1 MQKFKVQIETEF
13 ITLTNLLKFAG
24 VVMSGG
30 QAHELIEE
38 GLVVMSGGQA
48 HELIE
53 EGLVSLNGQPV
64 NEKRKKIRAGDVVK
78 VKDLAEITV
87 ENEN

>member
-1 MQKFKVQIETEF
+1 MQKLQVQIETEF

-38 GLVVMSGGQA
+38 GLV
-48 HELIE
+48 
-53 EGLVSLNGQPV
+53 SLNGQLV
-64 NEKRKKIRAGDVVK
+64 SEKRKKIRAGDVVK

>member
-1 MQKFKVQIETEF
+1 MQKLKVQIETEF

-38 GLVVMSGGQA
+38 GLV
-48 HELIE
+48 
-53 EGLVSLNGQPV
+53 SLNWQPV
-64 NEKRKKIRAGDVVK
+64 SEKRKKIRAGDVVK

>member
-1 MQKFKVQIETEF
+1 MPV
-13 ITLTNLLKFAG
+13 AG
-24 VVMSGG
+24 
-30 QAHELIEE
+30 
-38 GLVVMSGGQA
+38 VVMSGGQA

-53 EGLVSLNGQPV
+53 EGLVSLNGQLV
-64 NEKRKKIRAGDVVK
+64 SEKRKKIRAGDVVK

>member
-1 MQKFKVQIETEF
+1 MQKLKVQIETEF

-38 GLVVMSGGQA
+38 GLV
-48 HELIE
+48 I
-53 EGLVSLNGQPV
+53 LNGQPV
-64 NEKRKKIRAGDVVK
+64 SEKRKKIRAGDVVK
-78 VKDLAEITV
+78 VNDLAEITV

>member
-30 QAHELIEE
+30 QAHE
-38 GLVVMSGGQA
+38 M
-48 HELIE
+48 IE
-53 EGLVSLNGQPV
+53 EGLVSLNGQLV
-64 NEKRKKIRAGDVVK
+64 SEKRKKIRAGDVVK
-78 VKDLAEITV
+78 VKNLAEITV

>member
-1 MQKFKVQIETEF
+1 MQKLKVQIETEF

-38 GLVVMSGGQA
+38 GLVRG
-48 HELIE
+48 
-53 EGLVSLNGQPV
+53 SLSAKSV
-64 NEKRKKIRAGDVVK
+64 KKSAP
-78 VKDLAEITV
+78 AM
-87 ENEN
+87 

>member
-1 MQKFKVQIETEF
+1 MQKLKVQIETEF

-30 QAHELIEE
+30 QAYELIEE
-38 GLVVMSGGQA
+38 G
-48 HELIE
+48 I
-53 EGLVSLNGQPV
+53 VSLNGQPV
-64 NEKRKKIRAGDVVK
+64 SEKRKKIRAGDVVK

>member
-1 MQKFKVQIETEF
+1 MQKLKVQIETEF

-38 GLVVMSGGQA
+38 G
-48 HELIE
+48 I
-53 EGLVSLNGQPV
+53 VSLNGQPV
-64 NEKRKKIRAGDVVK
+64 SEKRKKIRAGDVVK

>member
-1 MQKFKVQIETEF
+1 MQKLQVQIETEF

-30 QAHELIEE
+30 HAHE
-38 GLVVMSGGQA
+38 M
-48 HELIE
+48 IE
-53 EGLVSLNGQPV
+53 EGLVSLNGQLV
-64 NEKRKKIRAGDVVK
+64 SEKRKKIRAGDVVK